1 MELVMLPK
9 GSHTYCRGYW
19 DAQDTIIKY
28 LSDLDIEDMEVK
40 ELKTKILQFTLL
52 DSPIYKVYG

>member
-1 MELVMLPK
+1 MLPK
-9 GSHTYCRGYW
+9 GSHTYCKGYW